1 MRPSPPKGGRT
12 AGYRRTW
19 ERGLRCCL
27 RGVRRSWGQRAVPHA
42 APRGVPVT
50 EPRVSCYIVIK
61 ASREH
66 CASNRPLGN
75 VRFGDL
81 GAVCREGNSFLQ
93 CTATRQNAAGRHS
106 SLRSAPAVQQQLT
119 SGPQHS
125 RHTTRP
131 PQSLTECNPG
141 AGNAKGFAA
150 AHPVLA
156 PHLREGML
164 SLPQQVSVAWNLF
177 RQK

>member
-81 GAVCREGNSFLQ
+81 GAVCREGNAFLQ
-93 CTATRQNAAGRHS
+93 CTATRQNAAGQHS

-125 RHTTRP
+125 PSHHQTSSVLYRVQPWRWECKRICRCSPSPCTSPTRRNAVTAP
-131 PQSLTECNPG
+131 TGERGMESL
-141 AGNAKGFAA
+141 
-150 AHPVLA
+150 
-156 PHLREGML
+156 
-164 SLPQQVSVAWNLF
+164 
-177 RQK
+177 